1 MKKNFSL
8 AEAVTLTI
16 SSATTILFFVPI
28 LVEFPL
34 IENDFFFYGT
44 MLPFIIFIILI
55 YFYMEEKKYLVYLL
69 LAVAG
74 AIGLLTLLGIDFRD
88 LYFLILS
95 LVSLAINIFVF
106 YETSTEEKKPTE
118 VETIT
123 RSQSKI
129 KH

>member
-1 MKKNFSL
+1 
-8 AEAVTLTI
+8 
-16 SSATTILFFVPI
+16 
-28 LVEFPL
+28 
-34 IENDFFFYGT
+34 
-44 MLPFIIFIILI
+44 
-55 YFYMEEKKYLVYLL
+55 MEEKKYLVYLL